1 MSAARNYKAFVVEDN
16 EWYNKLLVHS
26 LSQNPDIEV
35 KSFFNGNDLLK
46 ALHENP
52 HVITLDYKLPDT
64 DGGILLKKIKDF
76 NPAIE
81 VIIISDQN
89 EIEVAVELLKQG
101 AYDYLVKSPD
111 MHSRLFNNVSN
122 VLKKSSLE
130 ERIEYLQKEVEQ
142 KFNFS
147 NTIIGQS
154 AVIKNIFALLQ
165 KASSSNINVSITGE
179 TGTGKEL
186 VAKAIHYNSSRKD
199 KPFIAVNMAA
209 IPRELLESELFGHEK
224 GAFTGAIEKRKGK
237 FVEAHG
243 GTLFLDE
250 IAEMDIAMQTK
261 LLRVLQEREVTPVGS
276 NVAIK
281 IDCKLIIATHQNLK
295 KLVDEK
301 KFREDLFFRIMGLS
315 INLPPLRERD
325 HDVLLIAKKHI
336 EDFCKSNQMRVK
348 TLSEKACQKL
358 LAYRFPGNVRE
369 LKSVIEVAVV
379 LADTDEIQDEHILY
393 QHTDMMGQVMSEEM
407 TMREYTYKIINIM
420 LKKYRSDIPKVSKV
434 LDISPAT
441 IYRILKEFNHQ
452 VSS

>member
-1 MSAARNYKAFVVEDN
+1 
-16 EWYNKLLVHS
+16 
-26 LSQNPDIEV
+26 
-35 KSFFNGNDLLK
+35 
-46 ALHENP
+46 
-52 HVITLDYKLPDT
+52 
-64 DGGILLKKIKDF
+64 
-76 NPAIE
+76 
-81 VIIISDQN
+81 
-89 EIEVAVELLKQG
+89 
-101 AYDYLVKSPD
+101 
-111 MHSRLFNNVSN
+111 
-122 VLKKSSLE
+122 
-130 ERIEYLQKEVEQ
+130 
-142 KFNFS
+142 
-147 NTIIGQS
+147 
-154 AVIKNIFALLQ
+154 
-165 KASSSNINVSITGE
+165 
-179 TGTGKEL
+179 
-186 VAKAIHYNSSRKD
+186 
-199 KPFIAVNMAA
+199 
-209 IPRELLESELFGHEK
+209 LFGHEK

-250 IAEMDIAMQTK
+250 IAEMDTAMQTK

-276 NVAIK
+276 NTAIK

-315 INLPPLRERD
+315 IHLPPLRERD

-420 LKKYRSDIPKVSKV
+420 LKKYRNDIPKVSKV